1 MTAVAAADSTARAL
15 VAQER
20 SSGARAG
27 AVGIPPFVAPTATGP
42 TSALAFALAD
52 LLATDLARSRQLT
65 IVERGR
71 LGDVLRELD
80 LVRSGQ
86 VDSLTAPRVGQLV
99 GAERLLLGGIDS
111 LPGGEF
117 RVAVRV
123 ASVATGLVSSAIDA
137 RASVREILAAEKA
150 LAFQLFDA
158 LGVVL
163 TPAERAQVA
172 VHATQNIEALYAY
185 GRGVAAEL
193 RGDWVSAAAEFGQAR
208 RTDPLF
214 TPAAMRASAAVGRA
228 SAVAGTAT
236 LLPGIRGVEAP
247 VISVVDRLNRPIDHI
262 TSQTRPLGGVG
273 DPAFPGTTVTVVIT
287 VRRP

>member
-1 MTAVAAADSTARAL
+1 VARERA
-15 VAQER
+15 
-20 SSGARAG
+20 SGARVG
-27 AVGIPPFVAPTATGP
+27 AVGIPPFVSSRETGP

-71 LGDVLRELD
+71 LGEVLRELD
-80 LVRSGQ
+80 LVKGGR
-86 VDSLTAPRVGQLV
+86 VDSLTAPRLGHLV
-99 GAERLLLGGIDS
+99 GAERLVLGGIDS

-137 RASVREILAAEKA
+137 RASVADVLAAEKS

-163 TPAERAQVA
+163 TPAERAQVS
-172 VHATQNIEALYAY
+172 VHATKNMEALYAY

-193 RGDWVSAAAEFGQAR
+193 RGDWPAAAAEFGQAR

-214 TPAAMRASAAVGRA
+214 GPAAARASAALGRA
-228 SAVAGTAT
+228 TTVAGTAA